1 VVRPTRKTERE
12 RMKVGEGAVGG
23 GRTREKS
30 YVECSK
36 AAKSAIFQ
44 CARKLESSKRRCSF
58 FPFVEKFFYPPLAH
72 D

>member
-36 AAKSAIFQ
+36 AAKSAIFPT
-44 CARKLESSKRRCSF
+44 RHWRMTSPGKYVGLS
-58 FPFVEKFFYPPLAH
+58 VKFHAMKFYY
-72 D
+72 